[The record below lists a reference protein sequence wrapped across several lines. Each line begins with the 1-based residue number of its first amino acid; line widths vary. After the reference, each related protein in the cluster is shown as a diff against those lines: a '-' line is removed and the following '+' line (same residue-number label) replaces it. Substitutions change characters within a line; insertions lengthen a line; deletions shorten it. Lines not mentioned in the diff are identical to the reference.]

1 MCKSKQ
7 PKNKSYDTLVACYK
21 DPLVLIRLQFFKYI
35 AHQLKGYLETF
46 QENKSMV
53 PFLVDALQSILMTQ
67 MEIFIKS
74 EVLDAANC
82 SENRLVKL
90 DVSNIANQI
99 PSDTIRLPTETK
111 ALLNST
117 AIDVNKKHQFKKE
130 CVAMLVAIV
139 QKLQEKSPLKHLV
152 CCASCLDL
160 H

>member
-1 MCKSKQ
+1 
-7 PKNKSYDTLVACYK
+7 
-21 DPLVLIRLQFFKYI
+21 
-35 AHQLKGYLETF
+35 
-46 QENKSMV
+46 MV

-74 EVLDAANC
+74 EVLDATNC